1 MPCPKSSTRRPRYGA
16 SCVGDSLRSITM
28 SPPGSGQKLQREVAL
43 TNVFVGFQLFDPGCV
58 DDLALVDNCR
68 VARKA
73 KAKMHVLL
81 GDQHRGPGASE
92 LPQQFADPPRDD
104 RGQPLPEFKSI
115 GV

>member
-16 SCVGDSLRSITM
+16 SCVGDSLRSIAM
-28 SPPGSGQKLQREVAL
+28 SSPGSGRKLQREIAL

-58 DDLALVDNCR
+58 DDLALVDNRR

-81 GDQHRGPGASE
+81 GDQHRSAGAAE
-92 LPQQFADPPRDD
+92 LPQQFADPLHDD
-104 RGQPLPEFKSI
+104 RRQPFARLVQK
-115 GV
+115 